1 MLFNTFLFFSI
12 YENMRLYWCVINIK
26 IIGETFD
33 IVFLDQVFEIRC
45 VYYIYSTAQLAQA
58 TSL

>member
-1 MLFNTFLFFSI
+1 
-12 YENMRLYWCVINIK
+12 MRLYWCVINIK
-26 IIGETFD
+26 IISETFD

-45 VYYIYSTAQLAQA
+45 VYYIYSTAQFAQA